1 MTGISPACAFVCF
14 LIQLCSCKSGFAWAS
29 NWETIKQSNKNH
41 SPRSSGYG
49 NGDLLSFSES
59 DFCDFPS
66 GTQGAIPG
74 AYENDPWEVLKIL
87 RPGIC

>member
-1 MTGISPACAFVCF
+1 MTEISSTCAFVCF

-29 NWETIKQSNKNH
+29 NWETIKNH
-41 SPRSSGYG
+41 SPWSSDYG
-49 NGDLLSFSES
+49 NGDLFSFSES

-66 GTQGAIPG
+66 GTWGATPG